1 MVLLF
6 NMHMCVLLLD
16 NKININNIS
25 KCKNGVL
32 TLASHLKKTQ
42 SYPNRIIR
50 FFSIIFCQFH
60 LGNGA

>member
-1 MVLLF
+1 
-6 NMHMCVLLLD
+6 MCVLLLD